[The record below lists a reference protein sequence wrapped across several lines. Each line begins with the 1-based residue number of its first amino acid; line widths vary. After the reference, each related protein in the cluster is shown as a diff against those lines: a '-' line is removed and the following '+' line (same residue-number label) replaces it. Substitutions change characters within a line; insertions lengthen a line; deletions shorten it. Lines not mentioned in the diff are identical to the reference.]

1 MNRFTKIAVITLSLL
16 VFSYAS
22 LGYVLKQD
30 DQKSYRSLTVYS
42 EVLERIQEEY
52 VEEPN
57 MTKVTAGALHGL
69 LESSI
74 RCPAI

>member
-1 MNRFTKIAVITLSLL
+1 MNRFTKIAVIALSLL

-57 MTKVTAGALHGL
+57 MTKVTAVAFTACWNP
-69 LESSI
+69 SI
-74 RCPAI
+74 RCRAT